1 MSAETIYKRLIQ
13 AGLTPAGACGLMGN
27 MYAES
32 SMKANIAQR
41 GMTRLSDADYTAA
54 ADNGTIDFVHDAVG
68 YGLCQ
73 WTYYSRKQQLLNFA
87 KGRGKS
93 VGDEETQV
101 EFCLHELRTSYVG
114 LLALLKSANDVYTA
128 ASEVCTEYERPAV
141 NNIGVRARFGEEFYS
156 QFAGLQVETAQP
168 EPEEETYWPPRMIC
182 AGMSGADV
190 AALRA
195 LLIARDY
202 ELDYGTEFDAKL
214 KNRVMEFQCSHGLD
228 ADGIVGKLTWTAL
241 LKR

>member
-1 MSAETIYKRLIQ
+1 MSAETIYTRLIQ

-41 GMTRLSDADYTAA
+41 GMTSLSDDEYTAS

-73 WTYYSRKQQLLNFA
+73 WTYYSRKHGLLSFA
-87 KGRGKS
+87 HSRGKS
-93 VGDEETQV
+93 IGDEETQV
-101 EFCLHELRTSYVG
+101 DFCLHELQTSYPG
-114 LLALLKSANDVYTA
+114 LLALLKSVNDVYTA
-128 ASEVCTEYERPAV
+128 ASEVCTVYERPAV

-156 QFAGLQVETAQP
+156 QFAELEVDGIQ
-168 EPEEETYWPPRMIC
+168 EEKESYWPPRMIC

-190 AALRA
+190 AVLRA
-195 LLIARDY
+195 LLIAQDY
-202 ELDYGTEFDAKL
+202 ELDYGTEFDTTL
-214 KNRVMEFQCSHGLD
+214 KNRVMEFQCGHGLE